1 MTLHQ
6 QSQSSAVVLTR
17 SQVCPESQLMCCSQA
32 ATLLLYA
39 LQMLPPAGYISH
51 PATGCASKFVNL
63 SWQKVL
69 SLFVM

>member
-1 MTLHQ
+1 M
-6 QSQSSAVVLTR
+6 
-17 SQVCPESQLMCCSQA
+17 
-32 ATLLLYA
+32 LLSGLILFA

-69 SLFVM
+69 SQLLK